1 MLINLLDIQKT
12 RWYKGLSMNI
22 LVTGANGF
30 VGQSLVKSLFSTEYK
45 TIAGVRKI
53 PQLQQNCEYRLIG
66 NLEANTRWASILK
79 DIDIIIHTAARVH
92 VMDDKSTD
100 PLTEFRKVNV
110 EGTLS
115 LARQAAAAG
124 VKRFIF
130 ISSIKVNGEGTKLDH
145 PYTADSHPNPIDP
158 YGISKYEAEQGLLK
172 LAETTPLEV
181 VIIRPTLVYGEN
193 VKGNF
198 HSLMKWTYKGIPLP
212 IGGIKQNLRSLVSLE
227 NLVDFIITCIEHKN
241 AKNEVFLISDD
252 NDISTAGLLKEISKG
267 LGVKNKAINIPP
279 TLINKAAAALG
290 KSGVAERL
298 SGSLQVDITKAKNLL
313 DWQPKYSTSE
323 SIQKAAQFYKS
334 TLADHKSMSL
344 QRPLDVFFS
353 ATGLVVASPLLIG
366 ASVIGY
372 FDTGSPWFIQ
382 ERVGKDQKPFKLI
395 KFRTMKVTTE
405 SVASH
410 LVDNTSITKLGKVL
424 RKTKLDELPQLLN
437 VLKGE
442 MSLVGPRPN
451 LFNQNDLIE
460 AREDMGVYNVLPGIT
475 GLAQLSGV
483 DMSTP
488 ECLAKKDK
496 EMIDSMSLKN
506 YFSYIVRTALGKGSG
521 DAVK

>member
-1 MLINLLDIQKT
+1 MSDIYRILI
-12 RWYKGLSMNI
+12 
-22 LVTGANGF
+22 TGATGF
-30 VGQSLVKSLFSTEYK
+30 VGRALQERLLTDSNYDLTTAVRRVIDTPDEVRAIQVKELTST
-45 TIAGVRKI
+45 TDWTDA
-53 PQLQQNCEYRLIG
+53 LQGMNVV
-66 NLEANTRWASILK
+66 
-79 DIDIIIHTAARVH
+79 IHCAARVH
-92 VMDDKSTD
+92 VMDDKSAD

-110 EGTLS
+110 EGTLN
-115 LARQAAAAG
+115 LARQAVDAG

-130 ISSIKVNGEGTKLDH
+130 ISSIKVNGEGTELGK
-145 PYTADSHPNPIDP
+145 PYTADSQPNPIDP

-172 LAETTPLEV
+172 LAETTPLEI

-212 IGGIKQNLRSLVSLE
+212 IGGIKHNLRSLVSVD
-227 NLVDFIITCIEHKN
+227 NLVDFIITCIEHKD

-252 NDISTAGLLKEISKG
+252 DDISTAGLLEEISKG
-267 LGVKNKAINIPP
+267 LGVKNKAVNIPAKF
-279 TLINKAAAALG
+279 INTAADALG
-290 KSGVAERL
+290 KSGVAQRL
-298 SGSLQVDITKAKNLL
+298 SGSLQVNVDKAKNLL

-323 SIQKAAQFYKS
+323 SIRKTAEFYKLNL
-334 TLADHKSMSL
+334 TAPQSMPL
-344 QRPLDVFFS
+344 QRPLDIIFS
-353 ATGLVVASPLLIG
+353 ATGLIAASPLLIG
-366 ASVIGY
+366 VTVIGY
-372 FDTGSPWFIQ
+372 LDTGSPLFIQ
-382 ERVGKDQKPFKLI
+382 ERVGKDQKPFKLV
-395 KFRTMKVTTE
+395 KFRTMKVDTA

-410 LVDNTSITKLGKVL
+410 LADNSSITKLGKVL
-424 RKTKLDELPQLLN
+424 RKTKLDELPQLIN

-475 GLAQLSGV
+475 GLAQLSGI

-488 ECLAKKDK
+488 KRLAKKDK
-496 EMIDSMSLKN
+496 EMIDNMSLKN
-506 YFSYIVRTALGKGSG
+506 YFSYIVGTALGKGSG

>member
-1 MLINLLDIQKT
+1 
-12 RWYKGLSMNI
+12 MNI

-30 VGQSLVKSLFSTEYK
+30 VGHSLVNNLIDTKHSVV
-45 TIAGVRKI
+45 AGVREI
-53 PQLQQNCEYRLIG
+53 PLKKLNCEYRLIG
-66 NLEANTRWASILK
+66 NLEANTDWNDALK
-79 DIDIIIHTAARVH
+79 GVDVVVHAAARVH
-92 VMDDKSTD
+92 LMNDKSAD
-100 PLTEFRKVNV
+100 SLTEFRKVNV
-110 EGTLS
+110 EGTLN
-115 LARQAAAAG
+115 LARQAVEAG

-130 ISSIKVNGEGTKLDH
+130 ISSIKVNGEGTELGK
-145 PYTADSHPNPIDP
+145 PYTADSKPNPIDP

-212 IGGIKQNLRSLVSLE
+212 IGGIKKNLRSLVSVD
-227 NLVDFIITCIEHKN
+227 NLVDFIITCIEHKD

-252 NDISTAGLLKEISKG
+252 EDISTASLLEKISKG
-267 LGVKNKAINIPP
+267 LDVKNKAVNIPP
-279 TLINKAAAALG
+279 KLINTAASALG
-290 KSGVAERL
+290 KSSVAQRL
-298 SGSLQVDITKAKNLL
+298 SGSLQVDISKAKNLL

-323 SIQKAAQFYKS
+323 SIRKTAEFYKS
-334 TLADHKSMSL
+334 NLASHKAMTL
-344 QRPLDVFFS
+344 QRPLDVIFS

-366 ASVIGY
+366 TTIIGY
-372 FDTGSPWFIQ
+372 LDTGSPLFIQ
-382 ERVGKDQKPFKLI
+382 ERVGKEQKPFKLI
-395 KFRTMKVTTE
+395 KFRTMKVSTE

-437 VLKGE
+437 VIKGE

-451 LFNQNDLIE
+451 LFNQNELIK
-460 AREDMGVYNVLPGIT
+460 AREDMGVYKVLPGIT

-488 ECLAKKDK
+488 ERLAKKDK
-496 EMIDSMSLKN
+496 EMIDSMNLKN
-506 YFSYIVRTALGKGSG
+506 YFSYIVKTALGKGSG